1 MSDTDNQPRDDEA
14 TIEDA
19 LDFARAAG
27 GADFDADALSD
38 AGDKADEPVAE
49 SAPFEEIP
57 LPGDAPRASSAFEEI
72 PLPGHAPRASDEFEE
87 IPLPGAAPASD
98 GFDDF
103 DLPDPPIMAMNSDTP
118 FDQADIDALFGFD
131 ASMSSA
137 KKSGLRAVIESKIIN
152 HERLPMLEVVCERMV
167 RVFATSMRNLTSDAI
182 DVSLEEITSVRFGDF
197 MNRVALPAMIGVF
210 NVQEWENYGVVTVE
224 SSLIYAVVDAL
235 LGGRKGNESVRI
247 EGRGFTT
254 IETNLVSKML
264 VLALEDLGQAFE
276 PITPVT
282 MNLERVETSPRFAAI
297 AGPTNI
303 CAVATFRVDME
314 GRGGKFSLLLP
325 YATMEPVRDKL
336 LQRFMGEKLGRDRM
350 WEDHMASEIRQ
361 TEVSVD
367 VVLGEQVL
375 ALRDVMN
382 LEVGQTLALATGP
395 DDPLEVHCGGV
406 PLGRAHIGQRNNSI
420 AVRILNDISKGLP
433 K

>member
-1 MSDTDNQPRDDEA
+1 MNEAQDIGSGTPAEDA
-14 TIEDA
+14 TISEA

-27 GADFDADALSD
+27 TGDAFEDIALPGDLSENAAADGAAA
-38 AGDKADEPVAE
+38 
-49 SAPFEEIP
+49 FEEIP
-57 LPGDAPRASSAFEEI
+57 LPGDAPAFEEI
-72 PLPGHAPRASDEFEE
+72 PLPGS
-87 IPLPGAAPASD
+87 AAAD
-98 GFDDF
+98 FDDF
-103 DLPDPPIMAMNSDTP
+103 ELPEPPSVSLDPDTP

-131 ASMSSA
+131 SSMSA
-137 KKSGLRAVIESKIIN
+137 TKKSGLRAVIESKIIN

-182 DVSLEEITSVRFGDF
+182 DVSLEEVNSVRFGDF

-210 NVQEWENYGVVTVE
+210 NVEEWENYGVITVE

-235 LGGRKGNESVRI
+235 LGGRKGSEPLRI

-254 IETNLVSKML
+254 IETNLVAKML
-264 VLALEDLGQAFE
+264 VLALQDFGQSFE
-276 PITPVT
+276 PISPITL
-282 MNLERVETSPRFAAI
+282 NLDRIETSPRFAAI

-336 LQRFMGEKLGRDRM
+336 IQRFMGEKLGRDRM
-350 WEDHMASEIRQ
+350 WEHHMATEIRQ

-375 ALRDVMN
+375 SLREVMD
-382 LEVGQTLALATGP
+382 LEVGHTLALATGP
-395 DDPLEVHCGGV
+395 DDPLEIHCGGV

-420 AVRILNDISKGLP
+420 AVRVLNDISKGLP

>member
-1 MSDTDNQPRDDEA
+1 MSEAEDPDKVVAAEEEA
-14 TIEDA
+14 TIEEA
-19 LDFARAAG
+19 LDFARNAAEG
-27 GADFDADALSD
+27 DAAAAIDEGAPLAEI
-38 AGDKADEPVAE
+38 EPAPGEAAAEVAPAE
-49 SAPFEEIP
+49 PFEDIA
-57 LPGDAPRASSAFEEI
+57 LPGE
-72 PLPGHAPRASDEFEE
+72 
-87 IPLPGAAPASD
+87 AAVAD
-98 GFDDF
+98 DFDDF
-103 DLPDPPIMAMNSDTP
+103 ELPEPPIMAAAESGSP

-131 ASMSSA
+131 SAMSA
-137 KKSGLRAVIESKIIN
+137 PRKSGLRAVIESKIIN

-210 NVQEWENYGVVTVE
+210 NVEEWENFGVITVE

-235 LGGRKGNESVRI
+235 LGGRKGGDALRI

-264 VLALEDLGQAFE
+264 VLALQDFGQAFE

-282 MNLERVETSPRFAAI
+282 MSLERVETSPRFAAI

-336 LQRFMGEKLGRDRM
+336 LQRFMGEKLGRDRI
-350 WEDHMASEIRQ
+350 WEDHMALQIRQ

-367 VVLGEQVL
+367 VVLGEQDL
-375 ALRDVMN
+375 TLRDVMN
-382 LEVGQTLALATGP
+382 LEIGQTLALATGP

>member
-1 MSDTDNQPRDDEA
+1 MSEAEDPGKIAATDEEA
-14 TIEDA
+14 TIGEA
-19 LDFARAAG
+19 LDFARSAVG
-27 GADFDADALSD
+27 GDDARASD
-38 AGDKADEPVAE
+38 EAEPSSTSDVATDQSAPADEAE
-49 SAPFEEIP
+49 ADEPFEEIA
-57 LPGDAPRASSAFEEI
+57 LPGDA
-72 PLPGHAPRASDEFEE
+72 
-87 IPLPGAAPASD
+87 APAD
-98 GFDDF
+98 DFDDF
-103 DLPDPPIMAMNSDTP
+103 VLPDPPMMAMDSDSP

-131 ASMSSA
+131 SAMSA
-137 KKSGLRAVIESKIIN
+137 PKKSGLRAVIESKIIN

-210 NVQEWENYGVVTVE
+210 NVEEWENFGVITVE

-235 LGGRKGNESVRI
+235 LGGRKGSEALRI

-264 VLALEDLGQAFE
+264 VLALQDFGQAFE

-336 LQRFMGEKLGRDRM
+336 LQRFMGEKLGRDRI
-350 WEDHMASEIRQ
+350 WEDHMASQIRQ

-367 VVLGEQVL
+367 VVLGEQQL
-375 ALRDVMN
+375 TLRDVMS
-382 LEVGQTLALATGP
+382 LEIGQTLALATGP

-406 PLGRAHIGQRNNSI
+406 ALGRAHIGQRNNSI

>member
-1 MSDTDNQPRDDEA
+1 M
-14 TIEDA
+14 
-19 LDFARAAG
+19 AG
-27 GADFDADALSD
+27 GSD
-38 AGDKADEPVAE
+38 DIA
-49 SAPFEEIP
+49 
-57 LPGDAPRASSAFEEI
+57 
-72 PLPGHAPRASDEFEE
+72 
-87 IPLPGAAPASD
+87 
-98 GFDDF
+98 
-103 DLPDPPIMAMNSDTP
+103 

-131 ASMSSA
+131 SAMSA
-137 KKSGLRAVIESKIIN
+137 PKKSGLRAVIESKVIN

-182 DVSLEEITSVRFGDF
+182 DVSLEEINSVRFGDF
-197 MNRVALPAMIGVF
+197 MSRVALPAMIGVF
-210 NVQEWENYGVVTVE
+210 NVREWENYGVLTVE

-235 LGGRKGNESVRI
+235 LGGRKGSEALRI

-264 VLALEDLGQAFE
+264 VLALQDFGNAFE

-282 MNLERVETSPRFAAI
+282 MDLERVETSPRFAAI

-314 GRGGKFSLLLP
+314 GRGGKFSILLP

-350 WEDHMASEIRQ
+350 WEEHMALQIRQ
-361 TEVSVD
+361 TEVSFD
-367 VVLGEQVL
+367 VVLGEQNL
-375 ALRDVMN
+375 SLREVMA
-382 LEVGQTLALATGP
+382 LEVGQTLALSTGP
-395 DDPLEVHCGGV
+395 DDPLEIHCGGV